1 VKVSEGTRTPD
12 RLDHNRTN
20 LVPAGLRGPYSL
32 GFLAL
37 GSAQFRSFCSPFCS
51 PSICSVALGHSL
63 QKCRSAQSHLQ
74 LRSAVADAVDVRA
87 LRYPLLFLIASPAVG
102 SLVPSLIWLAWI
114 GNNGK
119 ALLVLVMGSLV
130 ATARIAMRLLDR
142 LGATGM
148 WVRLASTISAAI
160 VGIAIWATIR
170 HAGGIATE

>member
-1 VKVSEGTRTPD
+1 
-12 RLDHNRTN
+12 
-20 LVPAGLRGPYSL
+20 
-32 GFLAL
+32 
-37 GSAQFRSFCSPFCS
+37 
-51 PSICSVALGHSL
+51 
-63 QKCRSAQSHLQ
+63 
-74 LRSAVADAVDVRA
+74 VRA